1 MHRRTRQAL
10 IALPLILAIGA
21 LVAFAGS
28 AGGVR
33 WQGLPVFAG
42 CVALAFA
49 LNVLAFVPA
58 WLAQTEKYYDL
69 TGSLTYLTVLAAAL
83 LGSAAA
89 REAAHGGAS
98 EAARAA
104 TGASADTGLEAR
116 SLLLAALV
124 AIWAVRLGLFLFR
137 RIREDG
143 RDPRFD
149 AIKPDFARFLM
160 AFVLQGL
167 WVSLTAAAALA
178 ALTSA
183 RIPPLGMTDAVALA
197 VFALGFGLEVVADR
211 QKRAFRKN
219 PANRDRFIATG
230 LWARSRHPNYLGEIL
245 LWTGIAGLAWPAL
258 AGAQLFTLVSPLFVF
273 VLLTRISG
281 IPLLEARA
289 EQRWGDDPAYR
300 AYLARTPR
308 LGLRLRPRD
317 GAPAPDPSG
326 TAR

>member
-10 IALPLILAIGA
+10 IALPLILAIGG
-21 LVAFAGS
+21 LVALAGS
-28 AGGVR
+28 AGGER
-33 WQGLPVFAG
+33 LFGLPVFG
-42 CVALAFA
+42 LCVALAFA
-49 LNVLAFVPA
+49 LNIVAFVPA

-83 LGSAAA
+83 AGSAAA
-89 REAAHGGAS
+89 RRSAAGAGGVDA
-98 EAARAA
+98 
-104 TGASADTGLEAR
+104 GAGAGLDAR
-116 SLLLAALV
+116 SFLLAVLV
-124 AIWAVRLGLFLFR
+124 AIWAIRLGLFLFR

-149 AIKPDFARFLM
+149 SIKPDFARFLM

-183 RIPPLGMTDAVALA
+183 QRAPLGATDAAAFA
-197 VFALGFGLEVVADR
+197 VFGLGFGLEVVADR
-211 QKRAFRKN
+211 QKRAFRKD

-245 LWTGIAGLAWPAL
+245 LWTGIAGLAWPVL

-273 VLLTRISG
+273 ILLTRISG
-281 IPLLEARA
+281 IPLLEARGR
-289 EQRWGDDPAYR
+289 ERWGDDPAYR
-300 AYLARTPR
+300 AHLARTPR

-317 GAPAPDPSG
+317 GVPARDP
-326 TAR
+326 ARKAG

>member
-28 AGGVR
+28 AGGER
-33 WQGLPVFAG
+33 LFGLPIFG
-42 CVALAFA
+42 MCVALAFA
-49 LNVLAFVPA
+49 LNVAAFVPA

-69 TGSLTYLTVLAAAL
+69 TGSLTYLSVLGAALAGSAVARQGAAA
-83 LGSAAA
+83 G
-89 REAAHGGAS
+89 GGAG
-98 EAARAA
+98 E
-104 TGASADTGLEAR
+104 GASAGTGLDAR

-124 AIWAVRLGLFLFR
+124 AIWALRLGIFLFR

-167 WVSLTAAAALA
+167 WVSLTAGAALA
-178 ALTSA
+178 ALTSTH
-183 RIPPLGMTDAVALA
+183 IPPLGATDAASLA

-258 AGAQLFTLVSPLFVF
+258 AGPQLFTLVSPLFVF

-281 IPLLEARA
+281 IPLLEARGQ
-289 EQRWGDDPAYR
+289 QRWGEDPAYR

-308 LGLRLRPRD
+308 LGLRLRARD
-317 GAPAPDPSG
+317 GAAASDPRG

>member
-1 MHRRTRQAL
+1 MIRGGAPLHRRTRQAL
-10 IALPLILAIGA
+10 IALPLILVIGA
-21 LVAFAGS
+21 LLALAGS

-33 WQGLPVFAG
+33 AFGWPVFAG

-49 LNVLAFVPA
+49 LNVAAFVPA

-69 TGSLTYLTVLAAAL
+69 TGSLTYLSVLAAAL
-83 LGSAAA
+83 SGRA
-89 REAAHGGAS
+89 GGAG
-98 EAARAA
+98 
-104 TGASADTGLEAR
+104 GAGIDAR
-116 SLLLAALV
+116 SLLLAVLV
-124 AIWAVRLGLFLFR
+124 AGWAIRLGLFLFR

-178 ALTSA
+178 AITSTRPA
-183 RIPPLGMTDAVALA
+183 PLSAIDAVALA
-197 VFALGFGLEVVADR
+197 VFGLGFGLEIVADR
-211 QKRAFRKN
+211 QKRAFRRD

-258 AGAQLFTLVSPLFVF
+258 AGPQYLTLVSPLFVY

-289 EQRWGDDPAYR
+289 LSRWGDDPAYR
-300 AYLARTPR
+300 AHLARTPR
-308 LGLRLRPRD
+308 LGLRLRTDD
-317 GAPAPDPSG
+317 GADGVGPTRSTG
-326 TAR
+326 